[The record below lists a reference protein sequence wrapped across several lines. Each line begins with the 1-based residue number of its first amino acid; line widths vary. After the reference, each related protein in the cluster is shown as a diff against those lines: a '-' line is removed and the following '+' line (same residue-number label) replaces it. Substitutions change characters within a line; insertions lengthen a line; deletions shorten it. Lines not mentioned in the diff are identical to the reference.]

1 MSKILKNTTLSN
13 ISISDTGI
21 TILASGF
28 YNIPATDFPLWAASD
43 DIVELVGSGSIVV
56 NDGTS
61 DLGPAQGIA
70 LIQGNFRQ
78 SDFIDSLKESDRLKV
93 DAIISSNQFIKVSS
107 NDQSQ
112 GYLEAKIVGKLGKT
126 EVTVLNEGVNEQLQ
140 VDVSNDIFD
149 KTQDTTTSIVEGTK
163 LFFTDER
170 AQDAVG
176 SILEDSD
183 SLALN
188 YNDSSNIISGSV
200 IPSGVNHDALQNFV
214 GNEHI
219 DHSLVSILN
228 GYGIQGGG
236 DLTASRTLSLD
247 LTTVSDSDVST
258 TIQTTT
264 TNPSYADT
272 DIEVSLG
279 AGKWLLMYSAVV
291 SATSNNRLVKT
302 ALFLNGSIISNT
314 SSQRR
319 IGTGGGLLGGL
330 LSTSVDQGPCV
341 SSAVITLAS
350 PGTVDIRWNTS
361 GGTATM
367 QQRQITAVR
376 IG

>member
-93 DAIISSNQFIKVSS
+93 DAIISSDQLIKVSS

-140 VDVSNDIFD
+140 VDVSTDIFD

-183 SLALN
+183 SIALN

-228 GYGIQGGG
+228 GYGVQGGG
-236 DLTASRTLSLD
+236 DLTTSRTLSLD
-247 LTTVSDSDVST
+247 LNTVSDSNVST

-264 TNPSYADT
+264 TAPSYAVT

-319 IGTGGGLLGGL
+319 IGTGGGLSGGL
-330 LSTSVDQGPCV
+330 LGTSVDQGPCV
-341 SSAVITLAS
+341 ASTVITLTS

-361 GGTATM
+361 GGTAIM